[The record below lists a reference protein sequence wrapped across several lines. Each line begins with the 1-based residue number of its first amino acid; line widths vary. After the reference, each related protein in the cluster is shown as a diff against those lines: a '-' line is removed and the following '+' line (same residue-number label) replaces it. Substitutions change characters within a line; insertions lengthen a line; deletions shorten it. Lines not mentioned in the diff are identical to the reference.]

1 MRKREAFVSSRIL
14 LRGIAVAI
22 GLVVLWV
29 VAATVLAIAST
40 FIHALVFIV
49 SLVVSVLVHPI
60 LFVAG
65 LVIALLI
72 AFLVRRALTR
82 RVHSI

>member
-1 MRKREAFVSSRIL
+1 MSSSLL
-14 LRGIAVAI
+14 LRGIAVVI
-22 GLVVLWV
+22 GLVVLWAV
-29 VAATVLAIAST
+29 GTIVLAIAST
-40 FIHALVFIV
+40 FIHALVFIA
-49 SLVVSVLVHPI
+49 SLVISVLTHSI

>member
-1 MRKREAFVSSRIL
+1 
-14 LRGIAVAI
+14 VAI

-29 VAATVLAIAST
+29 GATIVLSIAST
-40 FIHALVFIV
+40 FIHVLLFIA
-49 SLVVSVLVHPI
+49 SLVISVLAHPI
-60 LFVAG
+60 LFIAG

-72 AFLVRRALTR
+72 AFFVRRGVTR

>member
-1 MRKREAFVSSRIL
+1 LMISIL
-14 LRGIAVAI
+14 
-22 GLVVLWV
+22 
-29 VAATVLAIAST
+29 T
-40 FIHALVFIV
+40 
-49 SLVVSVLVHPI
+49 HPI
-60 LFVAG
+60 LFAAG

>member
-1 MRKREAFVSSRIL
+1 MSSRLL
-14 LRGIAVAI
+14 LRGIAVVI

-29 VAATVLAIAST
+29 VGTILLTIAST
-40 FIHALVFIV
+40 FIHALVFIA
-49 SLVVSVLVHPI
+49 SLMISILVHPI
-60 LFVAG
+60 LFAAG
-65 LVIALLI
+65 LIIALLI

>member
-1 MRKREAFVSSRIL
+1 VSGRL
-14 LRGIAVAI
+14 LWRGIAVAI

-29 VAATVLAIAST
+29 VATTVLAIAST
-40 FIHALVFIV
+40 FIHALLFIA
-49 SLVVSVLVHPI
+49 SLVIGVFTHPI
-60 LFVAG
+60 LFIAG

-72 AFLVRRALTR
+72 AFLVRRAVTR

>member
-1 MRKREAFVSSRIL
+1 MSSRL
-14 LRGIAVAI
+14 LWRIIAVTI

-29 VAATVLAIAST
+29 VATIVLSIASI
-40 FIHALVFIV
+40 FIHVLLFFA
-49 SLVVSVLVHPI
+49 SLVISVLTHPI
-60 LFVAG
+60 LFLAG

-72 AFLVRRALTR
+72 AFFMRRAVTR

>member
-1 MRKREAFVSSRIL
+1 MSSRLL
-14 LRGIAVAI
+14 LRGIAVVI

-29 VAATVLAIAST
+29 VGTILLTIAST
-40 FIHALVFIV
+40 FIHALVFIT
-49 SLVVSVLVHPI
+49 SLMISILTHPI
-60 LFVAG
+60 LFAAG
-65 LVIALLI
+65 LVIALLV